1 MAQAKDKRLSEEEKS
16 LLKETMLLN
25 KNVSFGHNGSRG
37 GLRINVFSASQSRG
51 PKRWFAV

>member
-25 KNVSFGHNGSRG
+25 KNVSFGHNGLRG